1 MLLSRRAHVFL
12 WNSELAYSS
21 NNVDDDDDDD
31 DELSISALLGD
42 L

>member
-31 DELSISALLGD
+31 ELRTSALLGD